1 MVVTAVT
8 MTTMTTMKPRSDRGC
23 DGGKWQASAT
33 AVAVVVLRSTQ
44 QSTNTG
50 GERIGRMGANNGNGQ
65 RQQMQEEMD
74 MTMMTAE

>member
-8 MTTMTTMKPRSDRGC
+8 MTMMTTMKPRR
-23 DGGKWQASAT
+23 

-50 GERIGRMGANNGNGQ
+50 GERTGRMGANNGNGQ
-65 RQQMQEEMD
+65 
-74 MTMMTAE
+74 